1 MLFDYLDPLKSEINK
16 LEKFI
21 HSRGSA
27 WRPNETETRSA
38 LINPLLKALGWD
50 PADPALVSQEYST
63 GYGPADYALLSLDA
77 RPVAFI
83 EAKKLGE
90 SQSKKHQEQI
100 VRYAF
105 AKDVPY
111 AGLTNGNHWEFYQIF
126 NPAELKRRKEQRES
140 GGSELNLYPISP
152 SEYLEHRRLLQV
164 SIADDSIHDC
174 ALKLLLLSRSV
185 SSAIQPTQA
194 NSVAKSVPN
203 PEPAKAALLSESES
217 KNTKWIA
224 LSDDMFRGRIS
235 GSSGDP
241 PLEIKFPDEHKNTIQ
256 VWKDILMHT
265 AEWLDSKGL
274 LVDIPIY
281 SREGQTCIVNT
292 EQNHPNGKPFRKP
305 RRLKRGL
312 WMETRGGKRA
322 VVATC
327 TLLRACRQNPAE
339 VWVLIAKKSDSA

>member
-1 MLFDYLDPLKSEINK
+1 MLFDYLDPLKSEIDK

-38 LINPLLKALGWD
+38 LVNPLLKALGWD
-50 PADPALVSQEYST
+50 PADPALVSQEYQT
-63 GYGPADYALLSLDA
+63 GHGPADYALLGLDA
-77 RPVAFI
+77 RPAVFI
-83 EAKKLGE
+83 EAKKLG
-90 SQSKKHQEQI
+90 SSLSNHQQQM
-100 VRYAF
+100 VKYAF

-126 NPAELKRRKEQRES
+126 NLAELKRRKEQRES
-140 GGSELNLYPISP
+140 GSSELNFYPISP
-152 SEYLEHRRLLQV
+152 SEYLEHRHLLQV

-174 ALKLLLLSRSV
+174 ALKLLLLSRSA

-194 NSVAKSVPN
+194 NSVTESVPN
-203 PEPAKAALLSESES
+203 PEPAKAAPSSDPES

-235 GSSGDP
+235 GGSGDP
-241 PLEIKFPDEHKNTIQ
+241 PLEIKFPDEHKNTIR

-274 LVDIPIY
+274 LVDIPIIY
-281 SREGQTCIVNT
+281 NREGQTCIVNT

-322 VVATC
+322 VVVTC
-327 TLLRACRQNPAE
+327 NLLRACSQNPAE
-339 VWVLIAKKSDSA
+339 VKVRVTNGS